1 MGPLKL
7 NDRAPTE
14 VGGVDLIFWFPLG
27 FLGYVKFSPVSPR
40 PNLVGGGT
48 ILLSIGPA
56 LISRK

>member
-40 PNLVGGGT
+40 PNLVGGVQFC
-48 ILLSIGPA
+48 
-56 LISRK
+56 